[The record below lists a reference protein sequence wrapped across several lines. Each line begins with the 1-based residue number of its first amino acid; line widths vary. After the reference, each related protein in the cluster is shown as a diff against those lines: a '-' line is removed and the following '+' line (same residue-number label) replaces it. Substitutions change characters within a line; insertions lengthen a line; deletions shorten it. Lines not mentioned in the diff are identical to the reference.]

1 MALGS
6 GTFDAA
12 FSVFAD
18 KPEAGQLFPIFCVCV
33 GVAAVVELPC
43 LPKITMVEG
52 ALLDVERVTADRYDA
67 APNDNAAHTN
77 GATAHTHSH
86 RRGTVVRAPER

>member
-1 MALGS
+1 
-6 GTFDAA
+6 
-12 FSVFAD
+12 
-18 KPEAGQLFPIFCVCV
+18 
-33 GVAAVVELPC
+33 
-43 LPKITMVEG
+43 MVEG

-67 APNDNAAHTN
+67 AANDNAAHTN